1 MAKRSVKLPMTR
13 SENMSRIR
21 SKNTTIEVLLGK
33 AMWHLGLRYRKHDK
47 TVFGKPDFVF
57 KRKKIAVFCDSEFW
71 HGKYLMEG
79 KYIPKTNAIFWI
91 SKLKKNIQR
100 DTDVNAFL
108 QIEGWTVVRFWEED
122 IRKDSERCA
131 LKVKLLVKMI

>member
-1 MAKRSVKLPMTR
+1 
-13 SENMSRIR
+13 
-21 SKNTTIEVLLGK
+21 
-33 AMWHLGLRYRKHDK
+33 
-47 TVFGKPDFVF
+47 
-57 KRKKIAVFCDSEFW
+57 
-71 HGKYLMEG
+71 MEG

>member
-1 MAKRSVKLPMTR
+1 MAKRTLKPPMTR

-47 TVFGKPDFVF
+47 TVFGKPDFIF
-57 KRKKIAVFCDSEFW
+57 KSKKIAVFCDSEFW

-79 KYIPKTNAIFWI
+79 KHIPKTNAEFWI
-91 SKLKKNIQR
+91 AKLNRNIQR
-100 DTDVNAFL
+100 DKDVNTFL
-108 QIEGWTVVRFWEED
+108 EAEGWTVVRFWEED
-122 IRKDSERCA
+122 IRKSPEICA
-131 LKVKLLVKMI
+131 LSVKLLLNMK

>member
-1 MAKRSVKLPMTR
+1 MAKSCIKPPMTR

-21 SKNTTIEVLLGK
+21 SKNTSIEVLLGK
-33 AMWHLGLRYRKHDK
+33 AMWHLGLRYQKHDK

-79 KYIPKTNAIFWI
+79 KYIPKTNAEYWI
-91 SKLKKNIQR
+91 VKLKRNIQR
-100 DTDVNAFL
+100 DIEVNAFL
-108 QIEGWTVVRFWEED
+108 QTEGWTVVRYWEED
-122 IRKDSERCA
+122 IRKDPNRCA
-131 LKVKLLVKMI
+131 LEIKKLVTNI

>member
-57 KRKKIAVFCDSEFW
+57 KRKK
-71 HGKYLMEG
+71 
-79 KYIPKTNAIFWI
+79 
-91 SKLKKNIQR
+91 
-100 DTDVNAFL
+100 
-108 QIEGWTVVRFWEED
+108 
-122 IRKDSERCA
+122 
-131 LKVKLLVKMI
+131 

>member
-1 MAKRSVKLPMTR
+1 MAKKSQKQPMSR

-79 KYIPKTNAIFWI
+79 KYIPKTNAEFWI
-91 SKLKKNIQR
+91 TKLKKNIQR
-100 DTDVNAFL
+100 DTDVTAFL
-108 QIEGWTVVRFWEED
+108 KSEGWTVVRFWEED
-122 IRKDSERCA
+122 IRKSPEICA
-131 LKVKLLVKMI
+131 LSVKLLVNMK

>member
-1 MAKRSVKLPMTR
+1 MVKKSQKQPMSR

-79 KYIPKTNAIFWI
+79 KYIPKTNAEFWI
-91 SKLKKNIQR
+91 TKLKKNIQR
-100 DTDVNAFL
+100 DTDVTRFL
-108 QIEGWTVVRFWEED
+108 KSEGWTVVRFWEED
-122 IRKDSERCA
+122 IRKSPEICA
-131 LKVKLLVKMI
+131 LSVKLLVNMK